1 MEHLWMDQDLFCKYY
16 DLNPDAIVTIS
27 QSKGCK
33 AL

>member
-1 MEHLWMDQDLFCKYY
+1 MDQDLFCKYY